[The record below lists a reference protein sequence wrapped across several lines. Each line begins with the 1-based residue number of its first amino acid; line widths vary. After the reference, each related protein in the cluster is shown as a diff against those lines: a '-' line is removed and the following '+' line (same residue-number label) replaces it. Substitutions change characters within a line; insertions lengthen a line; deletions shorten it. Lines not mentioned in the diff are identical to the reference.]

1 MAQKNLKVIYQKNSK
16 NKEDTNKVNNILVDL
31 QSYGLPNLDNEEQE
45 YSGEKKNNTKKRKQ
59 KTKRK
64 NKTKKTIHKIN
75 PKKHVLSIFKKMGV
89 PVNLFKDCTEEEKE
103 HCGILMKNCSKNVKN
118 YKVVKDDMWEYFIN
132 STCCDEEKPKKNK
145 IKSKN
150 RKKNNLKNKKPLIF
164 NFMF

>member
-1 MAQKNLKVIYQKNSK
+1 M
-16 NKEDTNKVNNILVDL
+16 
-31 QSYGLPNLDNEEQE
+31 
-45 YSGEKKNNTKKRKQ
+45 EKKNNTKKRKQ

-75 PKKHVLSIFKKMGV
+75 PEKHVVSIFKKMGI
-89 PVNLFKDCTEEEKE
+89 PVNLFKNSIEEEKE
-103 HCGILMKNCSKNVKN
+103 NSDILIKNCNKNVKN

-132 STCCDEEKPKKNK
+132 STCCDEEKPKKKQNK
-145 IKSKN
+145 IKK